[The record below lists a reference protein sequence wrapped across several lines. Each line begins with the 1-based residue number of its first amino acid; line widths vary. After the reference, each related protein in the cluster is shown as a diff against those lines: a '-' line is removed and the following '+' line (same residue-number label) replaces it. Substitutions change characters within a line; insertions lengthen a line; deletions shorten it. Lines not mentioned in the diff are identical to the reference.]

1 MFSPFYFIRM
11 DDLEKQILDFR
22 WKTKGSVEAG
32 FTLAAKKTRL
42 LRISFQAR
50 LFILSVIQDAV
61 ILGPQMLHLHIPL

>member
-32 FTLAAKKTRL
+32 FTLAAKKKKDSAFED
-42 LRISFQAR
+42 IVPGSFVY
-50 LFILSVIQDAV
+50 S
-61 ILGPQMLHLHIPL
+61 

>member
-32 FTLAAKKTRL
+32 FTLAAKKKKED
-42 LRISFQAR
+42 IFPGSFVY
-50 LFILSVIQDAV
+50 S
-61 ILGPQMLHLHIPL
+61 